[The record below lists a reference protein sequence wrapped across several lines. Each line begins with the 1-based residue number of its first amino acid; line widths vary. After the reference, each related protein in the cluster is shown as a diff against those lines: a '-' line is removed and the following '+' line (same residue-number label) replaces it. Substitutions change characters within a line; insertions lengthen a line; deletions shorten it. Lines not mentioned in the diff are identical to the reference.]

1 MNSSSLDPRNV
12 PKPGSTYRMIR
23 SETAP
28 LRADVQVL
36 TFLYELVCASVETFP
51 KRGLHTGGILTGSLE
66 GEIRLDGVRALPAK
80 YRTDP
85 AWQLSAANLALLQ
98 QSVMQALTEGASVI
112 GHFRIQASGDP
123 GPSAMDESIASI
135 VGMPD
140 PVLLLIPALPGG
152 VEPARLYRRVSGEWV
167 LLSSFPLIDSPPIAP
182 LMTAA

>member
-28 LRADVQVL
+28 LRADVEVL
-36 TFLYELVCASVETFP
+36 TFLYGLVCASVETFP

-66 GEIRLDGVRALPAK
+66 GEIRLDGVRAPAK

-98 QSVMQALTEGASVI
+98 QSVQALT
-112 GHFRIQASGDP
+112 
-123 GPSAMDESIASI
+123 
-135 VGMPD
+135 
-140 PVLLLIPALPGG
+140 
-152 VEPARLYRRVSGEWV
+152 
-167 LLSSFPLIDSPPIAP
+167 
-182 LMTAA
+182 